1 MDVGGFQ
8 EKCLSVCKV
17 GLGIALVPAALAA
30 LAALSKIIFVNIIA
44 NVIVGALSG
53 GTMWATVTGFS
64 LVQLPLV
71 VWQGV
76 LVLGA
81 VGGGVAVLALLAIA
95 ASAIYSR
102 CAAKNATN
110 E

>member
-1 MDVGGFQ
+1 MEVGAFQ
-8 EKCLSVCKV
+8 EKCLTACKV
-17 GLGIALVPAALAA
+17 GLGVALIPAALAS
-30 LAALSKIIFVNIIA
+30 LAALSKIIFVNVIA

-64 LVQLPLV
+64 LVQLPIV

-81 VGGGVAVLALLAIA
+81 VGGGIVAIALLAIA
-95 ASAIYSR
+95 ISAIYQNR
-102 CAAKNATN
+102 AKLCCCK
-110 E
+110 